1 MKEMFKKISE
11 LLRQTPGK
19 SCQDQL
25 KKRIEL
31 SPFKVADFTDSLEP
45 ECNQCYTD
53 MLIQVVHGV
62 EKRFKTPHKHKDS
75 RVGKRSVSA
84 AVPIISL
91 LAECETSQN
100 YVCLFLF
107 PFAFMK

>member
-1 MKEMFKKISE
+1 MKEIFKKISE
-11 LLRQTPGK
+11 LLRETPGK

-53 MLIQVVHGV
+53 MLIQVVHGD

-75 RVGKRSVSA
+75 RVN
-84 AVPIISL
+84 AVFQLQFQSFHYSL
-91 LAECETSQN
+91 NATHHRIMCPCF
-100 YVCLFLF
+100 YFLL
-107 PFAFMK
+107 PL